1 MAASIGTIQTTIELW
16 HRRHVPEGPDVSR
29 ALHIARLLEEDSTTP
44 TFLRGIAWHL
54 VREIHDAAGWDIP
67 GNVNL
72 SQCRG
77 AAASLEH
84 AAALLLGDI
93 ATEVAKSGI
102 PVVVLS
108 PSSAGRA
115 LFGRWDV
122 VPAEGALLVP
132 MVDSEDEATYFEAL
146 PGHRG
151 VRWGSA
157 GSLFDLLQR
166 KTSEVELAGH
176 MVRIPSPAFVAART
190 SDCPQDP
197 SNVETVLFCAAA
209 YSANEDGTW
218 YDTPSVAQQLDRR
231 TSPYDAALELGIT
244 SWLGLPVSPLSLLRK
259 RFGRLFRRPNR

>member
-16 HRRHVPEGPDVSR
+16 HRRHAPEGPDVSR
-29 ALHIARLLEEDSTTP
+29 ALHIARLFEEDSATP

-84 AAALLLGDI
+84 ATALLHGDI
-93 ATEVAKSGI
+93 ATEVAKSGV

-115 LFGRWDV
+115 VFGRWDLV
-122 VPAEGALLVP
+122 SAEGALLVP
-132 MVDSEDEATYFEAL
+132 MVDPTEEDTYFEAL

-157 GSLFDLLQR
+157 GSLFGLLEQ
-166 KTSEVELAGH
+166 KTGEVEMSGRT
-176 MVRIPSPAFVAART
+176 VRIPTPDFVAART
-190 SDCPQDP
+190 SDCSQDP
-197 SNVETVLFCAAA
+197 SDVETVLFCGAA
-209 YSANEDGTW
+209 YAANKDGTW
-218 YDTPSVAQQLDRR
+218 NDTPAMARRLDRKK
-231 TSPYDAALELGIT
+231 SPYDTALELGIT
-244 SWLGLPVSPLSLLRK
+244 KWLGLPVSPLSGLRT
-259 RFGRLFRRPNR
+259 RVSRLFRSLR